1 MMTSLPTS
9 ETAITPSNGLGAL
22 SLAITLLL
30 PGLTQV
36 PV

>member
-1 MMTSLPTS
+1 MSTFRTI
-9 ETAITPSNGLGAL
+9 ETAIAPSIRLGAL

>member
-1 MMTSLPTS
+1 MSSLFTG
-9 ETAITPSNGLGAL
+9 ETAITPSFRMGTL